1 MLNYYC
7 TWNAQNCVRPD
18 AVLEP
23 SAEAFLGA
31 DGAKKARDYLDETS
45 IFATGGLA
53 DQFAPVRRHLYFL
66 LDDGWD
72 VPRGTHPIHDAAIES
87 FGSLELAQDRFPSFP
102 GAPAQRLRGVNEA
115 LQARGWRG
123 AGLWVSA
130 QARGEGFVSGF
141 FSRDQTEAYW
151 RTRLR
156 WSREAG
162 IGYWKIDWG
171 CRQFDP
177 QWRQLLEELKQQEY
191 PQLHMEQC
199 HPAAAPVNN
208 VVLTDGRQTSDGRF
222 ADWAP
227 WPDRWLLILQHAEIF
242 RSYDVLWQFSQVST
256 LDRIAYLMQ
265 AAPAARAVINC
276 EDEAYI
282 GAVLGCSI
290 GVMRSGLYRPIPVF
304 DFDPQ
309 HNARK
314 LREITRAVRWQE
326 QYPELPVYRS
336 ALRCGEELV
345 RESFCFQPG
354 QTWMK
359 EYEHHTIIQAC
370 PALITRGMERL
381 PAVACSD
388 TLQPLILASQRGDTV
403 AAASLPRRDGATW
416 RIPRAQLRLP
426 TARHAGLFGK
436 WDSVRIG
443 IPPEG
448 GSRVLARDLADDS
461 WTDITKQTRRESS
474 QLVIPGELIDRL
486 CVCDDESA
494 PGLELRLEGTINEH

>member
-7 TWNAQNCVRPD
+7 TWNAQNCARPD

-23 SAEAFLGA
+23 SAEVFLGA
-31 DGAKKARDYLDETS
+31 DGAKKARDYLDEDS
-45 IFATGGLA
+45 IFGSGDLA
-53 DQFAPVRRHLYFL
+53 GQFAPVRDQLYFL

-72 VPRGTHPIHDAAIES
+72 VPRGTHPVNDAAIES
-87 FGSLELAQDRFPSFP
+87 FGSLELARDRFPSFP
-102 GAPAQRLRGVNEA
+102 GTPAQRLRGVNEA
-115 LQARGWRG
+115 LKARGWRG

-130 QARGEGFVSGF
+130 QACGEGFVSGF
-141 FSRDQTEAYW
+141 WSREKSAEYW

-208 VVLTDGRQTSDGRF
+208 VVLENGRQISDGRF
-222 ADWAP
+222 ASWSP
-227 WPDRWLLILQHAEIF
+227 WPDRWAEILRNAEIF

-256 LDRIAYLMQ
+256 LDRIAALM
-265 AAPAARAVINC
+265 RACPSAHTIINC

-309 HNARK
+309 HNAQK
-314 LREITRAVRWQE
+314 LHEITRAVKWQA
-326 QYPELPVYRS
+326 QYPELPICGS
-336 ALRCGEELV
+336 ALRCSEATVQE
-345 RESFCFQPG
+345 RFCFASG

-359 EYEHHTIIQAC
+359 EYEHQTITQAC
-370 PALITRGMERL
+370 PAVITRGMEHL
-381 PAVACSD
+381 PEIVCADA
-388 TLQPLILASQRGDTV
+388 LQPLIIASRRGQSV
-403 AAASLPRRDGATW
+403 AAASLPRRDGAAW
-416 RIPRAQLRLP
+416 RIPRAQISLP
-426 TARHAGLFGK
+426 EARHTGLFGE
-436 WDSVRIG
+436 WDCVRIA

-448 GSRVLARDLADDS
+448 FSSVRARDLADGA
-461 WTDITKQTRRESS
+461 WTDVTRQTVRKGR
-474 QLVIPGELIDRL
+474 QLVIPGDLIDRL
-486 CVCDDESA
+486 CRCDDESA
-494 PGLELRLEGTINEH
+494 PGLELQLEGVSN

>member
-7 TWNAQNCVRPD
+7 TWNAQNCARPD

-23 SAEAFLGA
+23 SAEVFLGA
-31 DGAKKARDYLDETS
+31 DGAKKARDYLDEDS
-45 IFATGGLA
+45 IFGSGDLA
-53 DQFAPVRRHLYFL
+53 GQFAPVRDQLYFL

-72 VPRGTHPIHDAAIES
+72 VPRGTHPVNDAVIES
-87 FGSLELAQDRFPSFP
+87 FGSLELARDRFPSFP
-102 GAPAQRLRGVNEA
+102 GTPAQRLRGVNEA
-115 LQARGWRG
+115 LKARGWRG

-130 QARGEGFVSGF
+130 QACGEGFVSGF
-141 FSRDQTEAYW
+141 WSREKSAEYW

-208 VVLTDGRQTSDGRF
+208 VVLENGRQISDGRF
-222 ADWAP
+222 ASWSP
-227 WPDRWLLILQHAEIF
+227 WPDRWAEILRNAEIF

-256 LDRIAYLMQ
+256 LDRIAALM
-265 AAPAARAVINC
+265 RACPSAHTIINC

-309 HNARK
+309 HNAQK
-314 LREITRAVRWQE
+314 LHEITRAVKWQA
-326 QYPELPVYRS
+326 QYPELPICGS
-336 ALRCGEELV
+336 ALRCSEATV
-345 RESFCFQPG
+345 RSVSALRRGRPG
-354 QTWMK
+354 
-359 EYEHHTIIQAC
+359 
-370 PALITRGMERL
+370 
-381 PAVACSD
+381 
-388 TLQPLILASQRGDTV
+388 
-403 AAASLPRRDGATW
+403 
-416 RIPRAQLRLP
+416 
-426 TARHAGLFGK
+426 
-436 WDSVRIG
+436 
-443 IPPEG
+443 
-448 GSRVLARDLADDS
+448 
-461 WTDITKQTRRESS
+461 
-474 QLVIPGELIDRL
+474 
-486 CVCDDESA
+486 
-494 PGLELRLEGTINEH
+494 